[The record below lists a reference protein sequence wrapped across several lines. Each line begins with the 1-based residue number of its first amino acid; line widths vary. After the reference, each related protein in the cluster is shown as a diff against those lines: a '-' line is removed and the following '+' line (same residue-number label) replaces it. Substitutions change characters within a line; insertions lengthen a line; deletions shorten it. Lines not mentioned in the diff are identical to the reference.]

1 MRPLINTPI
10 MAAGLDIPITIVF
23 GLIFYLVYD
32 IVSDIISYSR
42 KKLWISNVGNRELIQ
57 ETIWFTNDIL
67 YEKKIRQFPAF
78 AISYYKHRRFLGV
91 YDNSKIIIYVKN
103 ATDAASIVGITLHEV
118 NHYIQ
123 HQTNMK
129 EYSKYEYYS
138 LKFGNDQ
145 NPLEK
150 ESREFA
156 DKWTEPCLKHLLTR
170 NVVKLQ

>member
-1 MRPLINTPI
+1 MDLSAEVPLPI
-10 MAAGLDIPITIVF
+10 ILGLF
-23 GLIFYLVYD
+23 FYLLID
-32 IVSDIISYSR
+32 IVSDILSLLR
-42 KKLWISNVGNRELIQ
+42 EKEWITNVGYRELIQ

-67 YEKKIRQFPAF
+67 YEKKIRQFPSF
-78 AISYYKHRRFLGV
+78 AISYYRHRRFLGV
-91 YDNSKIIIYVKN
+91 YDNHKIIIYVKN

-138 LKFGNDQ
+138 LKFGYDQ

-170 NVVKLQ
+170 NVVKLR